1 MLNFYVFKYKEK
13 KSQPREH
20 IQGQI
25 MLLVFQSRSN
35 REFSEVRDILEVKF
49 GLVNRKKIE
58 PLAKIF

>member
-1 MLNFYVFKYKEK
+1 
-13 KSQPREH
+13 
-20 IQGQI
+20 